1 MNDLVV
7 GNGNGTLSNEQ
18 VQTLKTAGILPAQTP
33 LDQVLVFAHICKNR
47 GLDPFS
53 KEIYLLEYNGKYSPI
68 VGING
73 FRKIAD
79 RTGTYAGQDNAQFD
93 LQPSGTYRTIAQ
105 YKAGEMPTTCTITVY
120 KIVGGFRCPFTATV
134 RFSEFN
140 TGKQKWASMPFQ
152 MIAKVA
158 ESHALRKGFAD
169 ALGGLNDEAEIGAL
183 TGGVIEK
190 PYFDPE
196 QLEELITAEVA
207 NATTLAQLGATYK
220 NHAAFIKEHNLNA
233 IFTDRK
239 AAIKNGL

>member
-53 KEIYLLEYNGKYSPI
+53 KEIYLLEYAGKYSPI

-79 RTGTYAGQDNAQFD
+79 RTGVLAGQDDPQFD

-105 YKAGEMPTTCTITVY
+105 YKAGEMPLTCTVTVY

-183 TGGVIEK
+183 TGEAVEQ

-196 QLEELITAEVA
+196 QLEELIRMEVTA
-207 NATTLAQLGATYK
+207 ATTFSQLGATYQK
-220 NHAAFIKEHNLNA
+220 HAQFIKERGLDTV
-233 IFTDRK
+233 FSDRK